1 MMCMTS
7 ALEESS
13 DRAASIS
20 NRNKVSPYRSA
31 GACHDN
37 VLPVNVTISVSLGA
51 NRKNNN
57 VKIIQCAGAHNES
70 SKLLCIHALQ

>member
-1 MMCMTS
+1 MVCMTS
-7 ALEESS
+7 ALVESL

-37 VLPVNVTISVSLGA
+37 VLPINVTISVSLGA
-51 NRKNNN
+51 NRKN
-57 VKIIQCAGAHNES
+57 K
-70 SKLLCIHALQ
+70 